1 MKKHLHSAPLILFIL
16 VTALNLSSPSIAM
29 ASTPAADLIV
39 YNASITTQD
48 ASNPDA
54 QAIAVHNGKFL
65 KVGSNHDVL
74 SLKNPTT
81 KLIDAKGRRMI
92 PGLNDS
98 HLHVIRGGR
107 FYNLEL
113 RWEGV
118 PTLKQALSM
127 LKQQAQRTPKG
138 QWVRVIGGWS
148 PYQFSEKRMPTLAEI
163 NAAAPDKPVF
173 ILFLYSKA
181 MINKVGLKMLGITST
196 SKAPLG
202 GRIELSP
209 SGEPTG
215 LLLAEPSPTIL
226 YKTISQLPQLSAI
239 DQTNSTRQ
247 FYHELNRFGLTSA
260 IDAGGG
266 GHVFPDN
273 YTGSEALAK
282 SGELPLRI
290 SYFLFPQKPGQE
302 LESFKHWMEI
312 TFPGHNQHSEHEH
325 GYETEGGGEFLV
337 WSAGDFENF
346 LSPRPDQGNN
356 MEAELERVTRLL
368 LSKRWPFRIHATYN
382 ESIHRILNVFEK
394 INKDTPFDGLR
405 WAIDHAET
413 INTENIKRI
422 KALGGGIA
430 IQSRM
435 AFAGEYF
442 IDRYGKQSAMAS
454 PPLREMIQLGI
465 PLGAGTDGTRV
476 SSYNPWTALYWM
488 VSGKTVG
495 GTQHL
500 AKHNRLSR
508 AEALRLYTLGSAWF
522 SNEETIKGRISKGQY
537 ADFALLSD
545 DYFKV
550 PVEQIK
556 SIESVLTVVNGKVV
570 YGRSDFK
577 GLAPSLPAATPA
589 WSPVR
594 VFGGHWKVRTHQN

>member
-1 MKKHLHSAPLILFIL
+1 MKNLFHRTPFMLYILTLATII
-16 VTALNLSSPSIAM
+16 ALPFRIM
-29 ASTPAADLIV
+29 ASPLPIDLIV
-39 YNASITTQD
+39 YNANITTQD
-48 ASNPDA
+48 DTHPHA
-54 QAIAVHNGKFL
+54 QAIAIRNGKFF
-65 KVGSNHDVL
+65 KVGSNDDVL
-74 SLKNPTT
+74 ALKSAHT
-81 KLIDAKGRRMI
+81 KLLDAKGRRII

-148 PYQFSEKRMPTLAEI
+148 SYQFAEKRMPTLAEI
-163 NAAAPDKPVF
+163 NEAAPHTPVF

-181 MINKVGLKMLGITST
+181 MVNQAGLKALGITSKT
-196 SKAPLG
+196 KAAAG
-202 GRIELSP
+202 GRIELAADGQP
-209 SGEPTG
+209 SG

-226 YKTISQLPQLSAI
+226 YQTISLLPQLSAV

-266 GHVFPDN
+266 GHVFPEN
-273 YTGSEALAK
+273 YTGSTTLAK

-302 LESFKHWMEI
+302 LQSFKHWMEI
-312 TFPGHNQHSEHEH
+312 TFPGHNQHSQHEH
-325 GYETEGGGEFLV
+325 GYEMEGGGEFLV

-346 LSPRPDQGNN
+346 LSPRPEQGKN

-382 ESIHRILNVFEK
+382 ESITRILAVFEK
-394 INKDTPFDGLR
+394 INKDTPFNGLR

-413 INTENIKRI
+413 ISRKNITRI

-442 IDRYGKQSAMAS
+442 IERYGRQSAKSS
-454 PPLREMIQLGI
+454 PPLREMMNQGI

-495 GTQHL
+495 GTEQL
-500 AKHNRLSR
+500 DKHNRLSR
-508 AEALRLYTLGSAWF
+508 AEALRLYTVGSAWF
-522 SNEETIKGRISKGQY
+522 SAEENIKGRIAKGQY

-550 PVEQIK
+550 PEEQIK
-556 SIESVLTVVNGKVV
+556 SIESVLTVVNGKIV
-570 YGRSDFK
+570 YGRGDFK
-577 GLAPSLPAATPA
+577 ALAPTLPTVTPA
-589 WSPVR
+589 WSPVS
-594 VFGGHWKVRTHQN
+594 VFGGHWSSHAHD